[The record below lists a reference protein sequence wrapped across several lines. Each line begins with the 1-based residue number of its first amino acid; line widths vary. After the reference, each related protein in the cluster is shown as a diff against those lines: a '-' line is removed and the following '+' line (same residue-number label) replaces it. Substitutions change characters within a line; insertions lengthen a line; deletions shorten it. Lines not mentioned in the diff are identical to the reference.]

1 LIWATEFNDIKEV
14 LVSKYLGEC
23 YCSAVKFYCDGDPF
37 FTQYCHCNKC
47 REVASQSKRDTDKQ
61 GYAWTAG
68 YLAASFHI
76 TSGID
81 NLDEIIRNNAKLL
94 LCKSCHSLVY
104 GISLDPNKQAGIGIN
119 ATNFCFSGSM
129 PESFKPVR
137 HIWYEN
143 RIINFNDNLPKFKDA
158 PKEQFGSGE
167 LWNEDNAK

>member
-1 LIWATEFNDIKEV
+1 MSNYSGK
-14 LVSKYLGEC
+14 
-23 YCSAVKFYCDGDPF
+23 CSCGTVKFDCEGEPF

-47 REVASQSKRDTDKQ
+47 REVASWSERDTDKQ

-68 YLAASFHI
+68 YLASSFNI

-94 LCKSCHSLVY
+94 LCKSCHSLIY
-104 GISLDPNKQAGIGIN
+104 GISLDEDKQAGIGVSVN
-119 ATNFCFSGSM
+119 NFCFTGSV

-137 HIWYEN
+137 HIWYVN
-143 RIINFNDNLPKFKDA
+143 RVVNFNDNLQKFKDA

-167 LWNEDNAK
+167 LWRNNEKENNEKENNE